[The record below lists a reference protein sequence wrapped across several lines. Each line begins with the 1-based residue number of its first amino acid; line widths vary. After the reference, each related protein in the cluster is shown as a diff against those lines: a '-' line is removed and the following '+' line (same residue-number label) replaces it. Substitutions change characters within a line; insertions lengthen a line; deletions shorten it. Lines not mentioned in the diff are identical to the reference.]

1 MQARSSS
8 MIPPGG
14 EVKTSV
20 LNDLIELLL
29 ISRAMYGGISIFIVA
44 ISIFFFSCFGVL
56 YYNYSSKETG
66 GINEYCNVLSVFTV
80 ASAWSEWI
88 CIFTT
93 HYVHVSYLHNLN
105 NWD

>member
-14 EVKTSV
+14 DVKTSV

-29 ISRAMYGGISIFIVA
+29 ISRATYGGISIFIVA
-44 ISIFFFSCFGVL
+44 ISIFSFLVL

-66 GINEYCNVLSVFTV
+66 GINEYCNVLSVFTM

>member
-1 MQARSSS
+1 

-44 ISIFFFSCFGVL
+44 ISIFFLFLFWCFVL
-56 YYNYSSKETG
+56 QLFFKGDRWYK
-66 GINEYCNVLSVFTV
+66 
-80 ASAWSEWI
+80 
-88 CIFTT
+88 
-93 HYVHVSYLHNLN
+93 
-105 NWD
+105 